1 MTKQRILSNKVFLY
15 MGTRYVTYGLQFV
28 LLLLVASKLGPYNYG
43 IWGFIL
49 MLLNYFN
56 IINFGI
62 ANSINVLIVQNKGVQ
77 TTINDYVKS
86 SLYAI
91 SILIGIL
98 IIMMCLYGL
107 YDSPLLNKY
116 NIGFLFYV
124 ICIIAAFQYINLLFS
139 NIYRAQGRLL
149 ELSIFQTSIPVA
161 ILIAILFVNSNY
173 LLYGLLSAYLIAHF
187 FSFLIF
193 LFRKGIPLNGK
204 FSVEKLT
211 GLVKKGFF
219 LFLYNASYNL
229 ILTTTAS
236 VISYYYTVE
245 EYGYYSFSYNL
256 GHSVLL
262 ILEAFAFVVFPKIVD
277 QFYTGTKEKIKKVI
291 DSIRTNFVTLSH
303 GLMYLAYSIFPFF
316 LFFFPKYQ
324 KALPALFLTAIS
336 ILLSTNSFG
345 YNTLLISKNKEK
357 KVAMASGISL
367 LLNIVIGII
376 LSLYDV
382 PYFVVVLSMMVSYFA
397 FAYICAYFANSLLD
411 DKNDIVSILV
421 SIMPLQLLL
430 PFAIALLVP
439 FCDTKLS
446 VLPFLFFICLNRK
459 AIKDIIQTIKLIAV
473 RPSVIDIK

>member
-1 MTKQRILSNKVFLY
+1 
-15 MGTRYVTYGLQFV
+15 MGTRYVTYGLQFI

-56 IINFGI
+56 IINLGI
-62 ANSINVLIVQNKGVQ
+62 ANSVNVLIVQNKGKQ
-77 TTINDYVKS
+77 TTIDDYVKS

-91 SILIGIL
+91 LILIGIL
-98 IIMMCLYGL
+98 ILMMFIYGIFEFSL
-107 YDSPLLNKY
+107 FNKY

-161 ILIAILFVNSNY
+161 IFLSILIVKSNY
-173 LLYGLLSAYLIAHF
+173 LLYGLLCAYLIAHL
-187 FSFLIF
+187 FSFLFF

-204 FSVEKLT
+204 LSGEKLI

-236 VISYYYTVE
+236 VISFYYSVE

-262 ILEAFAFVVFPKIVD
+262 ILEAFTFVVFPKIVD
-277 QFYTGTKEKIKKVI
+277 QFYTGTKEKTKEVI

-303 GLMYLAYSIFPFF
+303 GLMYLAYSFFPLF

-357 KVAMASGISL
+357 KVAVASSISL
-367 LLNIVIGII
+367 LMNIIIGIF
-376 LSLYDV
+376 LSLYGV
-382 PYFVVVLSMMVSYFA
+382 PYYVVVVSMMVSYFA
-397 FAYICAYFANSLLD
+397 FAYICAYFANCFLD
-411 DKNDIVSILV
+411 DKSNFISIIE

-439 FCDTKLS
+439 FCDSKLS
-446 VLPFLFFICLNRK
+446 VLPFLFFIFLNRK
-459 AIKDIIQTIKLIAV
+459 SIRNIIQTIKIIAIK
-473 RPSVIDIK
+473 PSVIDIK